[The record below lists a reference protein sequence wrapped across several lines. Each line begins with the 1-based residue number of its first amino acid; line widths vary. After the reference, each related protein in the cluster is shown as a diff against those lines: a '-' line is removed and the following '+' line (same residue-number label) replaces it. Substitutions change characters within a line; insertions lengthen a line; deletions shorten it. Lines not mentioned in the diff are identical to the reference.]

1 MAKWS
6 LRAMGALARAAAFFA
21 LWLLLVDATDEPNL
35 LAGGVVA
42 LAAAL
47 LAALVQSH
55 RTVHARPSLA
65 MLRHAYRPLLLLV
78 TDTGRVTLALF
89 QRLVLRRDICGRFRA
104 VRYRAGGDD
113 PADVGRRLVS
123 EWGASVAPNRY
134 AVGIDRERDL
144 LIIHELVPTSGPLDP
159 LELG

>member
-6 LRAMGALARAAAFFA
+6 LRVTGALSRAAVFFA

-35 LAGGVVA
+35 LAGGVIA
-42 LAAAL
+42 LAAAF

-55 RTVHARPSLA
+55 RTVHPRPSLA
-65 MLRHAYRPLLLLV
+65 MLRRAYRPLLLLV

-89 QRLVLRRDICGRFRA
+89 QRLVLRRDIRGKFRA

-123 EWGASVAPNRY
+123 AWAASVAPNRY
-134 AVGIDRERDL
+134 AIGIDRERDV
-144 LIIHELVPTSGPLDP
+144 LIIHELVPTAGPLDP